1 MVRREAFI
9 VRERG
14 MRRFII
20 GLFIISLCAVGGT
33 WYWKT
38 YYPEDKIVAMRTVP
52 HSRGMERSLTDPNA
66 HEMMAP
72 RSSGRQ
78 DMAMTI
84 SILSSVISALAAVA
98 QAWFARRPPM
108 PPQA

>member
-1 MVRREAFI
+1 
-9 VRERG
+9 
-14 MRRFII
+14 MRRFFV
-20 GLFIISLCAVGGT
+20 GLFIISLCAAGGT

-38 YYPEDKIVAMRTVP
+38 YYPEGHATVAT
-52 HSRGMERSLTDPNA
+52 RSLPSNRDDVRAFHRPNTR
-66 HEMMAP
+66 EMMEP

-98 QAWFARRPPM
+98 QAWFARRGAVPP
-108 PPQA
+108 PRA